1 MNIIQKNFLTQK
13 EYQDLVQLMKECEKH
28 DGFIVSASINLSM
41 LQKAEGSHLDLL
53 LSYDEEG
60 SKLVGFLG
68 VYSFVVK
75 TKVEIA
81 GMIHPDHRKAGR
93 FSEMLTIA
101 MEICKKRDAD
111 EILYVCPGISAEGK
125 SLMNKIE
132 ATYSFSEYT
141 MEYCKETESE
151 DENSILQQKIEFL
164 LAEEKDV
171 EIIGNLLCDGF
182 HFEHANDSVT
192 PLLERNRT
200 QEGFELYIIK
210 YEGKDIATLTISN
223 EESSM
228 YISAFTVTPSKRG
241 KGIGRE
247 ILKKAI
253 KLIEDNYPG
262 KKIRLDVDVKN
273 SNALKLYEGVGFL
286 IRSGY
291 DYFMHKVKE

>member
-1 MNIIQKNFLTQK
+1 MNIIQKNFLTQN
-13 EYQDLVQLMKECEKH
+13 EYQDVVQLLKECEKH
-28 DGFIVSASINLSM
+28 DGFTVSASINLSM

-53 LSYDEEG
+53 LSYDEED

-75 TKVEIA
+75 TKVELA

-93 FSEMLTIA
+93 FTEMLNKA
-101 MEICKKRDAD
+101 LEICKERGAD
-111 EILYVCPGISAEGK
+111 EILYVCPGTSDEAK
-125 SLMNKIE
+125 SLMHKID

-141 MEYCKETESE
+141 MEYKETASGDESP
-151 DENSILQQKIEFL
+151 ILQQKIEFL

-171 EIIGNLLCDGF
+171 EIIGNLLSDGF

-210 YEGKDIATLTISN
+210 YEGKEIATLTISI

-247 ILKKAI
+247 ILRRAI
-253 KLIEDNYPG
+253 KLIQNNYPA

-273 SNALKLYEGVGFL
+273 INALKLYVGVGFQ

-291 DYFMHKVKE
+291 DYFLHRGEK

>member
-13 EYQDLVQLMKECEKH
+13 EYQNVVRLLKECEKH
-28 DGFIVSASINLSM
+28 DGFTVSASINLSM
-41 LQKAEGSHLDLL
+41 LQKAVGSHLDLL
-53 LSYDEEG
+53 LSFDEEG
-60 SKLVGFLG
+60 SKIIGFLG

-75 TKVEIA
+75 TKVELA

-93 FSEMLTIA
+93 FTAMLTCA
-101 MEICKKRDAD
+101 LEICKERDAD
-111 EILYVCPGISAEGK
+111 EILYVCPGTSAEAK

-141 MEYCKETESE
+141 MEYFKEKESGA
-151 DENSILQQKIEFL
+151 ENTILEHKLEFL

-171 EIIGNLLCDGF
+171 EIIGNLLSDGF
-182 HFEHANDSVT
+182 HFEHANDSVI

-200 QEGFELYIIK
+200 QEGFELYMIK
-210 YEGKDIATLTISN
+210 YGGKEIATLTISN

-247 ILKKAI
+247 ILRNAI
-253 KLIEDNYPG
+253 ELIQNNYPG

-273 SNALKLYEGVGFL
+273 SNALKMYEGIGFQK
-286 IRSGY
+286 ISGY
-291 DYFMHKVKE
+291 DYFLHKG

>member
-13 EYQDLVQLMKECEKH
+13 EYQNVVQLLKECEKH
-28 DGFIVSASINLSM
+28 DGFTVSASINLSM

-60 SKLVGFLG
+60 SKTIGFLG

-75 TKVEIA
+75 TKVELA

-93 FSEMLTIA
+93 FTEMLTCA
-101 MEICKKRDAD
+101 LEICKKRDAD
-111 EILYVCPGISAEGK
+111 EILYVCPGTSAEAK

-141 MEYCKETESE
+141 MEYFKEKESGA
-151 DENSILQQKIEFL
+151 ENTILEQKLEFL

-171 EIIGNLLCDGF
+171 EIIGNLLSDGF

-210 YEGKDIATLTISN
+210 YGGKEIATLTISN

-247 ILKKAI
+247 ILRNAI
-253 KLIEDNYPG
+253 ELIQNNYPG

-273 SNALKLYEGVGFL
+273 SNALKMYEGIGFQK
-286 IRSGY
+286 ISGY
-291 DYFMHKVKE
+291 DYFLHKGK

>member
-1 MNIIQKNFLTQK
+1 MNIIQRNFLTQK
-13 EYQDLVQLMKECEKH
+13 EYQEVVQLLKECEKH
-28 DGFIVSASINLSM
+28 DGFTVSASINLSM

-53 LSYDEEG
+53 LCYDDEG
-60 SKLVGFLG
+60 SMVVGFLG

-75 TKVEIA
+75 TKVELA

-93 FSEMLTIA
+93 FTEMLNNA
-101 MEICKKRDAD
+101 LEICKERNAD
-111 EILYVCPGISAEGK
+111 EILYVCPGTSAGAK

-132 ATYSFSEYT
+132 ATYSFSEFT
-141 MEYCKETESE
+141 MEYRKEMERG
-151 DENSILQQKIEFL
+151 DENPILQQKIEFL

-171 EIIGNLLCDGF
+171 EIIANLLSDGF
-182 HFEHANDSVT
+182 HFDHVNDTVT

-210 YEGKDIATLTISN
+210 YGGKEIATLTISN

-228 YISAFTVTPSKRG
+228 YISAFTVTPTERG

-247 ILKKAI
+247 ILRRAI
-253 KLIEDNYPG
+253 KLIQNNYPG

-273 SNALKLYEGVGFL
+273 INALKLYEGVGFQK
-286 IRSGY
+286 ISGY
-291 DYFMHKVKE
+291 DYFLHRDEK

>member
-13 EYQDLVQLMKECEKH
+13 EYHDVVQLLKECEKH
-28 DGFIVSASINLSM
+28 DGFTVSASINLSM

-60 SKLVGFLG
+60 SKVIGFLG
-68 VYSFVVK
+68 VYSFIVK
-75 TKVEIA
+75 TKVELA

-93 FSEMLTIA
+93 FTEMLTCA
-101 MEICKKRDAD
+101 LEICKERDAD
-111 EILYVCPGISAEGK
+111 EILYVCPETSAEGK
-125 SLMNKIE
+125 SLMKKIN

-141 MEYCKETESE
+141 MEYRKETESG
-151 DENSILQQKIEFL
+151 DENPFLQQKIEFF

-171 EIIGNLLCDGF
+171 EIIGNLLSDGF

-210 YEGKDIATLTISN
+210 YGDIEIATMTISD

-247 ILKKAI
+247 ILRNAI
-253 KLIEDNYPG
+253 KLVQNKFPG

-273 SNALKLYEGVGFL
+273 SNALKLYESVGFQ

-291 DYFMHKVKE
+291 DYFMHQG